1 MRLPG
6 RRSNRR
12 RRYQPESPPA
22 GRIAVVLDQ
31 GAAMIAGELGDATAR
46 ASGMSTVNRPRDA
59 DGGQDGHQRAGGHD
73 GEQEGAGPIGPR
85 WVRVAAV
92 EHGHE
97 RSPTVTRAQRNRR

>member
-6 RRSNRR
+6 RLSNRR
-12 RRYQPESPPA
+12 RRHQPQSPPA

-31 GAAMIAGELGDATAR
+31 GAAMIAGELGDAPAR

-73 GEQEGAGPIGPR
+73 GEQLGRGERANQIVVPKLAWIGSGLRLP
-85 WVRVAAV
+85 
-92 EHGHE
+92 
-97 RSPTVTRAQRNRR
+97 